1 MDKLDYDVLL
11 FDLDGTLTDSIDGIV
26 NAVCYA
32 CEKLGIRIPTQ
43 EELLEFIGP
52 PMTHS
57 FTTHFGLEGRTLD
70 KAIDFYHDYY
80 SDKGWKENRVI
91 DGIIPMLED
100 LKRKGKRLALSTNK
114 PEYYAQQIM
123 DLFGLSKYM
132 DFIGGSSYEEDRM
145 VKWKVIEHTLKGLG
159 VTDKSSAI
167 MIGDRHYDVEGA
179 KRASIEAIGVTFGYG
194 SREELENAG
203 AIVVVDTPKELSE
216 LF

>member
-100 LKRKGKRLALSTNK
+100 LKRKGKQMCIR
-114 PEYYAQQIM
+114 
-123 DLFGLSKYM
+123 
-132 DFIGGSSYEEDRM
+132 DRG
-145 VKWKVIEHTLKGLG
+145 T
-159 VTDKSSAI
+159 
-167 MIGDRHYDVEGA
+167 
-179 KRASIEAIGVTFGYG
+179 
-194 SREELENAG
+194 
-203 AIVVVDTPKELSE
+203 VVVSDTQTSGRGRLGRVWKSKKGTGVYMSILLRPDISPVKIPSVTLCAG
-216 LF
+216 LAV